1 MILELYKTIDDN
13 NIINKT
19 LTDMISYEIKL
30 KDNVDIISPTIILSS
45 ETLLVNFNYAYIP
58 DFGRYYFINS
68 VSINSKNVY
77 VLSLECDVLESFKDD
92 ILNSY
97 AYISKAEDGNNYY
110 NSNNESEVRK
120 EVNIYH
126 SNVTINKENSNIIII
141 NGKGV

>member
-1 MILELYKTIDDN
+1 MILELYKTIDNN

-19 LTDMISYEIKL
+19 LTDMVSYEIKL
-30 KDNVDIISPTIILSS
+30 KDNVDIISPIIILSS

-58 DFGRYYFINS
+58 DFERYYFINS

-97 AYISKAEDGNNYY
+97 AYINKAEDGNNYY

-126 SNVTINKENSNIIII
+126 SDVTINKENSNIIII

>member
-1 MILELYKTIDDN
+1 MILELYRTIDDN
-13 NIINKT
+13 NVVNKT
-19 LTDMISYEIKL
+19 LTDVVSYEIKL
-30 KDNVDIISPTIILSS
+30 KDNVDIISPIIILSS

-58 DFGRYYFINS
+58 DFERYYFINS
-68 VSINSKNVY
+68 ISINSKNVY

-97 AYISKAEDGNNYY
+97 AYISKAENGNNYY

-126 SNVTINKENSNIIII
+126 SNSTINKENSNIIII